1 MSKGKILV
9 FEGLDGSGKQTQSE
23 LFYNRLVKEGYNAK
37 KVSFPRYNNDSSA
50 LVRMY
55 LRGEFGSDPNEISP
69 YICSTFYAVDRY
81 ASYKQDFEEFYN
93 SGGIVIADRYTTSN
107 MLHQASKIPNKKER
121 EKFLLWLYDLEF
133 NIYALPSPDM
143 VFFLD
148 MPLFD
153 TKTLTKDRA
162 NKITGASKKDIH
174 ETDENHLTSAYIT
187 SRELIEKYGWI
198 RINCDKDDII
208 RTIDDIAQ
216 DIYNEFLKRGGG
228 RL

>member
-1 MSKGKILV
+1 MSKGKIIV

-23 LFYNRLVKEGYNAK
+23 LFYKRLADEGCNVK
-37 KVSFPRYNNDSSA
+37 KVSFPRYKSDSSA

-55 LRGEFGSDPNEISP
+55 LKGEFGFDANEISP

-81 ASYKQDFEEFYN
+81 ASYKQDFEDFYN
-93 SGGIVIADRYTTSN
+93 NGGIVVADRYTTSN
-107 MLHQASKIPNKKER
+107 MLHQASKIHDNKER
-121 EKFLLWLYDLEF
+121 EKFLSWLYDLEF
-133 NIYALPSPDM
+133 NIYLLPKPDM

-153 TKTLTKDRA
+153 TKILTKDRA

-174 ETDENHLTSAYIT
+174 ETDENHLKLAYIT

-198 RINCDKDDII
+198 KINCVKDGEILS
-208 RTIDDIAQ
+208 IDDIAQ
-216 DIYNEFLKRGGG
+216 NVYNEFIKRGGMV
-228 RL
+228 

>member
-1 MSKGKILV
+1 MSKGKIIV

-23 LFYNRLVKEGYNAK
+23 LFYKRLADEGFNVK
-37 KVSFPRYNNDSSA
+37 KVSFPRYDNDSSV

-55 LRGEFGSDPNEISP
+55 LKGEFGSDANEISP

-81 ASYKQDFEEFYN
+81 ASYKQDFEGFYN
-93 SGGIVIADRYTTSN
+93 NGGIVVADRYTTSN
-107 MLHQASKIPNKKER
+107 MLHQASKIHDKEQR
-121 EKFLLWLYDLEF
+121 EKFLKWLYDLEF
-133 NIYALPSPDM
+133 NIYLLPKPDM

-153 TKTLTKDRA
+153 TKILTKDRA

-174 ETDENHLTSAYIT
+174 ETDENHLKSAYIT

-198 RINCDKDDII
+198 KINCVKDELILS
-208 RTIDDIAQ
+208 IDEIAENV
-216 DIYNEFLKRGGG
+216 YNEFIKRGGKA
-228 RL
+228 